1 MTPAPATRTAADGT
15 THGLL
20 VRSGRPTSS
29 AASGWLLRR
38 SCPQAMF
45 SRNGKRN
52 RARGA
57 CTCFR
62 ALKIRAG
69 QSRAS
74 GKHGGRRSTKRACHI
89 SRFTICVTYSARVSV
104 GSLQMR
110 GAAGNAAQ
118 QSGDQAS
125 LSTRNGGSG
134 SRGHRTSQRASLPG
148 PRVTTFF
155 TTVRPNPRKRLK
167 Q

>member
-57 CTCFR
+57 CTVFPSR
-62 ALKIRAG
+62 PIQSVRKAWRTALDKAG
-69 QSRAS
+69 VPYFPIYNLHHVFCTRLSWVAPRC
-74 GKHGGRRSTKRACHI
+74 G
-89 SRFTICVTYSARVSV
+89 
-104 GSLQMR
+104 
-110 GAAGNAAQ
+110 GAAGDAAQ

-148 PRVTTFF
+148 PRVTTFSL
-155 TTVRPNPRKRLK
+155 RSDQIRERG
-167 Q
+167 